1 MDSQDTFIASGA
13 GAPATSENGRKAGIA
28 QGLTIALAS
37 FLPVLAIVSLAP
49 AVPSL
54 MGHFKAVPNSQILV
68 PMMVTA
74 PGIMIALF
82 GPMAGWATDKIG
94 RRNLLL
100 LATFI
105 YGFFG
110 LAPMFLSDLLPI
122 FISRFGVGLSEAVLL
137 TVLNTLIADYF
148 DLKQR
153 RLWLTVQGV
162 IGPVLGTITIT
173 SAGFLTE
180 KMWNGAFLIYSFA
193 FVIFLAMLVFMFE
206 PAKREGQALETAMSD
221 EKFPWG
227 KIWGI
232 CATTLLASI
241 LYYVFIINGGL
252 AFAAVGAASSGQLGI
267 LISIASIGV
276 PVGALIFGALSKT
289 WKAMALIGT
298 FMTFWAVG
306 MIGMGFSRDAIT
318 MTAFAVSQQIGAGM
332 AVVTLIYWVSQ
343 AMAPQ
348 HRGRGMG
355 FWASAFFLGQFISP
369 AIVGVL
375 RGQIGGDILKTFAI
389 MGGVAGI
396 GAVVAF
402 AQASK
407 KNGAV

>member
-1 MDSQDTFIASGA
+1 MKDTLTMNGQDAA
-13 GAPATSENGRKAGIA
+13 ATPGRKAGVA

-54 MGHFKAVPNSQILV
+54 MGHFKDVPNSQILV

-74 PGIMIALF
+74 PGIMIAIF

-100 LATFI
+100 LATFV

-110 LAPMFLSDLLPI
+110 LAPMFMNDLLPI

-180 KMWNGAFLIYSFA
+180 KMWNGAFLIYTSA

-206 PAKREGQALETAMSD
+206 PGKREAHADEAPVTASG
-221 EKFPWG
+221 FPWP
-227 KIWGI
+227 KVMGI
-232 CATTLLASI
+232 CAMTLFASI

-252 AFAAVGAASSGQLGI
+252 AFQAVGADSSGKLGI

-276 PVGALIFGALSKT
+276 PVGALLFGLLSRT

-298 FMTFWAVG
+298 FMTLWAVG
-306 MIGMGFSRDAIT
+306 MIGMGLSHDPVM
-318 MTAFAVSQQIGAGM
+318 MTCFAVSQQIGAGM
-332 AVVTLIYWVSQ
+332 AVPCLIYWVSQ
-343 AMAPQ
+343 AMSPQ

-355 FWASAFFLGQFISP
+355 FWASSFFLGQFVSP

-389 MGGVAGI
+389 MGAVAAV
-396 GAVVAF
+396 GAVIAF
-402 AQASK
+402 FRAAQ